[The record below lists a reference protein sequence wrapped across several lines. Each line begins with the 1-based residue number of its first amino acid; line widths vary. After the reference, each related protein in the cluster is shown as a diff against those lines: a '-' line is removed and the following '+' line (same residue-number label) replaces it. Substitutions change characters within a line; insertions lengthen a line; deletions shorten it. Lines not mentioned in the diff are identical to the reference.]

1 MGFAE
6 IAEVR
11 VDPAAARVYEHGWQ
25 SWTPTTAYGL
35 QQPAHRPSSGTRRVL
50 CYRPDRV
57 PPPIGFQGEG
67 LLAVDPGD
75 GGPVLVVATLD
86 ASVHMPSIRAE
97 HRQGRVMVTADGPV
111 ERVEF
116 EVPEPTTP
124 AGPDPGGPGP
134 GALGTGTG
142 APGDGGAGRL
152 GRLGAALAAWA
163 DRYAERAAVPS
174 PRPAPTVWCSWYHY
188 FTRVTEGD
196 MLENLDAM
204 DELDLPVEVVQLDDG
219 YQAEIGDW
227 LELSGRFSSLHEL
240 VDRIRQRGRRAGI
253 WVAPFLVGER
263 SKLAAEHPDWL
274 VRDATAGRNWDQEL
288 RALDVT
294 HPDAAAW
301 LGEVFTALAGMGID
315 YFKIDFVY
323 AGALEGGRH
332 GHADGLAAYRRGV
345 QLIREAIG
353 PDAYLLGC
361 GAPILPSIGLVDA
374 MRVSPDT
381 APVYEPPD
389 ADLSRP
395 SQRAAVL
402 TGRGRQW
409 QHGRFWVNDPDCLL
423 ARPAV
428 ERREAWAA
436 HVAEVGGL
444 VASSDRLRDLD
455 QWGLETTRRQLRA
468 VTDVSRVIHEVR
480 GQDGTPTER

>member
-1 MGFAE
+1 VGFAE

-11 VDPAAARVYEHGWQ
+11 VDPATARIYEHGWQ
-25 SWTPTTAYGL
+25 SWTPTTAYSL
-35 QQPAHRPSSGTRRVL
+35 QQPPHRPSGEIRRVL
-50 CYRPDRV
+50 CYRPERLLPTV
-57 PPPIGFQGEG
+57 GFQGEG
-67 LLAVDPGD
+67 LLAIDPGD
-75 GGPVLVVATLD
+75 GGPVQVLATLD

-97 HRQGRVMVTADGPV
+97 HRDGRMVVKADGAV

-116 EVPEPTTP
+116 EVP
-124 AGPDPGGPGP
+124 GGSDPGGPGP
-134 GALGTGTG
+134 GAR
-142 APGDGGAGRL
+142 GAGWL

-163 DRYAERAAVPS
+163 DRYAERAAVPL

-188 FTRVTEGD
+188 FTQVTEAD
-196 MLENLDAM
+196 VLENLDVM
-204 DELDLPVEVVQLDDG
+204 DALELPVEVVQLDDG
-219 YQAEIGDW
+219 YEAEIGDW
-227 LELSGRFSSLHEL
+227 LELSGRFRSLGEL
-240 VDRIRQRGRRAGI
+240 VDRIRQRGRRTGI

-263 SKLAAEHPDWL
+263 SRLAAEHPDWL
-274 VRDATAGRNWDQEL
+274 VGDATAGRNWDQEL

-294 HPDAAAW
+294 HPDAATW
-301 LGEVFTALAGMGID
+301 LTEVFTSLAGLGID
-315 YFKIDFVY
+315 YFKIDFIY

-345 QLIREAIG
+345 ELIREAIG

-374 MRVSPDT
+374 MRISPDT
-381 APVYEPPD
+381 DPAYEPPD

-402 TGRGRQW
+402 TGRARQW

-428 ERREAWAA
+428 ERRAAWAA

-455 QWGLETTRRQLRA
+455 QWGLETTRRQFRA
-468 VTDVSRVIHEVR
+468 AIDVSRVSHEVSA
-480 GQDGTPTER
+480 QHGTPTER